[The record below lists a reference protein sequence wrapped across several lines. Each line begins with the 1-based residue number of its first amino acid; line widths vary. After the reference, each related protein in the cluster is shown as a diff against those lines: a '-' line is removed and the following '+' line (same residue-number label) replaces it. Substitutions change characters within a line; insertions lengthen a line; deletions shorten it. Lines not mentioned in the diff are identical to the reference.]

1 VVGRREILEAARN
14 ELVKRLDRRGG
25 CDNEDHGIVTDAALP
40 GLLRELR
47 QVLAELDA
55 LPSGQ
60 KETPADEIAKRR
72 EDRRRRAAGD

>member
-1 VVGRREILEAARN
+1 MVGRREILEAARD
-14 ELVKRLDRRGG
+14 ELVKRLHGRGG
-25 CDNEDHGIVTDAALP
+25 CDNEDHGAVTDVALP

-60 KETPADEIAKRR
+60 RKAPADEISKRR
-72 EDRRRRAAGD
+72 EERRRKAAGE